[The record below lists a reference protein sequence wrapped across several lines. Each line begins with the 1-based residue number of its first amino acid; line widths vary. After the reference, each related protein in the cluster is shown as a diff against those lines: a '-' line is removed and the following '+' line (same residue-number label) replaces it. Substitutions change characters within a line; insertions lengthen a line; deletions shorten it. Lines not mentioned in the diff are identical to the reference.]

1 MLRSVL
7 AIVAGFVTI
16 AVLSIGA
23 DAAMH
28 GLGVFPADPAGM
40 SDGLFGLAT
49 LYRTVFTVLGGALTG
64 LLSARTDQRDVRI
77 LAGIGFLAGLAGVAA
92 WFATPGLGPLWYA
105 AAIPVTGAIAT
116 LVGGHLAQA
125 VR

>member
-7 AIVAGFVTI
+7 AIVAGFVTV

-28 GLGVFPADPAGM
+28 GLGVFPADPARM

-49 LYRTVFTVLGGALTG
+49 LYRTVFTGLGGALTG

>member
-16 AVLSIGA
+16 AVLSISA

-28 GLGVFPADPAGM
+28 GLGVFPADRAAM
-40 SDGLFGLAT
+40 SDGHFGLAT
-49 LYRTVFTVLGGALTG
+49 LYRTVFTLLGGALTG

-116 LVGGHLAQA
+116 LLGGQMVQRL
-125 VR
+125 R